1 MAITD
6 DKKFEYKEYVE
17 SDAVRQA
24 KAALDAQLAQKPGAY
39 QSPWQ
44 TQLNDTLTQIQN
56 RPQFQ
61 FDMNGSVLWNQYKD
75 RYVQQGRQAMMDTMG
90 QAAAMTGGYGNS
102 YAQSVGQ
109 QTYQG
114 YLQGLNDKLGEVY
127 GMELD
132 RYNQEGQDLYNRYGL
147 LADQEDRAYGLYRDA
162 VSDYNAALD
171 RAQGVYDSERN
182 WDYTQ
187 YADGRDFAYQQNR
200 DAIADAQW
208 QAEYDEAIRQWN
220 LLHNG
225 SSSGSGGSRSG
236 SGGSGGTVSS
246 STESAAELEARRRR
260 EEAALASYAKKF
272 YGKSY
277 DYIRSQLIPYAAQKG
292 YTAASISSVAQAA
305 YLAGKKPAKSTPGG
319 GH

>member
-56 RPQFQ
+56 RPQFK

-90 QAAAMTGGYGNS
+90 QAATMTGGYGNS

-200 DAIADAQW
+200 DAIANAQW
-208 QAEYDEAIRQWN
+208 QAEYDEAVRQWN
-220 LLHNG
+220 LLHADLL
-225 SSSGSGGSRSG
+225 GGST
-236 SGGSGGTVSS
+236 GGSGG
-246 STESAAELEARRRR
+246 
-260 EEAALASYAKKF
+260 
-272 YGKSY
+272 GGGG
-277 DYIRSQLIPYAAQKG
+277 G
-292 YTAASISSVAQAA
+292 YTSNSNNTAPVPSTSVVKIKDYSTTSNSSKAQAA
-305 YLAGKKPAKSTPGG
+305 YNAAKDNEKKNRK
-319 GH
+319 